1 VQVKDHVLLP
11 CATEIEAVN
20 KAFSSILTSERIKS
34 IIALI
39 PDEWLITNA
48 EPDANENRIVYEQF
62 LLNRL
67 SHSIIFVK
75 EANDARKAFI

>member
-1 VQVKDHVLLP
+1 VQVRDHVLLP
-11 CATEIEAVN
+11 WATEIEAVDS
-20 KAFSSILTSERIKS
+20 AFSSILTSERIRS

-39 PDEWLITNA
+39 PDEWLITDTD
-48 EPDANENRIVYEQF
+48 PDASENRKVYEQF